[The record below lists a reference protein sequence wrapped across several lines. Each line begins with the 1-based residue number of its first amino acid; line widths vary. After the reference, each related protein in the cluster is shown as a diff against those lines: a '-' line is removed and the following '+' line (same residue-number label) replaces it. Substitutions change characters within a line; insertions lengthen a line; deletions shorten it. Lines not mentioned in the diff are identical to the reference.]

1 MKTIRLR
8 GYQDFNLV
16 CYLWD
21 KVDKP
26 KGVVQIIHGMQ
37 EHSKRYNS
45 FAKYLNEQGLI
56 VFASDLRGHGQT
68 ALENN
73 LPLGYSDGDIFDEIV
88 KDQIIITKYLKD
100 KFKLH
105 VSIFG
110 HSFGS
115 FISQKLIIENGF
127 LFKNIILSGTTYTN
141 SFQFKLGHKVA
152 FLCNIFRGKKKQAR
166 LIEKMSL
173 RKYGKY
179 FENGNWLSR
188 DEKVWTEY
196 NNDSLCGKPFPNNF
210 YYSLFKNARKNYKCL
225 ENIPFYLPI
234 FIISGTDDPVAGKKD
249 IIKLF
254 YTYGKSG
261 KKIFIKFY
269 LNSRHE
275 LINDFEKDV
284 VYSDVSKFIL
294 NDSIDNLHYI

>member
-1 MKTIRLR
+1 
-8 GYQDFNLV
+8 
-16 CYLWD
+16 
-21 KVDKP
+21 
-26 KGVVQIIHGMQ
+26 
-37 EHSKRYNS
+37 
-45 FAKYLNEQGLI
+45 
-56 VFASDLRGHGQT
+56 
-68 ALENN
+68 
-73 LPLGYSDGDIFDEIV
+73 
-88 KDQIIITKYLKD
+88 
-100 KFKLH
+100 
-105 VSIFG
+105 
-110 HSFGS
+110 
-115 FISQKLIIENGF
+115 
-127 LFKNIILSGTTYTN
+127 
-141 SFQFKLGHKVA
+141 
-152 FLCNIFRGKKKQAR
+152 
-166 LIEKMSL
+166 MSL

-210 YYSLFKNARKNYKCL
+210 YYSLFKNARKNYKYL

-284 VYSDVSKFIL
+284 VYRDVSKFIL